1 MTATDDDDV
10 RIRETSL
17 RPDLRAPRDA
27 RVFIRD
33 VLTEWGLEWLAPD
46 ACHGATELIVWL
58 LDNGAQGVLRL
69 QLVSDGPQLLTD
81 VFDESAS
88 RLLPFRSVWLGVDR
102 EATGRLGAAAVAL
115 LEGVCRD
122 WDSEET
128 WEGRR
133 LWASY
138 DTRSGGRR

>member
-17 RPDLRAPRDA
+17 WSDSCAPHNA
-27 RVFIRD
+27 RVFIRN
-33 VLTEWGLEWLAPD
+33 VLTEWGLQWLAPD

-58 LDNGAQGVLRL
+58 LDNGAHGVLRL
-69 QLVSDGPQLLTD
+69 QLVWDGPQVLTD

-88 RLLPFRSVWLGVDR
+88 RLLPLRSVWLGLNR

-115 LEGVCRD
+115 LEGVCRQ

-138 DTRSGGRR
+138 DTRRGGR